1 MQTDISGLSP
11 VVAVPT
17 VSRELSLQPGTI
29 PPSTAYTIQS
39 DAEGYYSVRNLNV
52 PVYGGITAV
61 QPVEMIPL
69 PEQVTSGKL
78 EFPETGPQDLD

>member
-1 MQTDISGLSP
+1 M
-11 VVAVPT
+11 
-17 VSRELSLQPGTI
+17 QPGTI
-29 PPSTAYTIQS
+29 PPYTAYTIPSECRGILLGAQTS
-39 DAEGYYSVRNLNV
+39 LRNV

-69 PEQVTSGKL
+69 PEQVTSGML